1 MLPRIG
7 SARHEQDGAL
17 VLDSLFD
24 KLLGWL

>member
-24 KLLGWL
+24 KLFGWL

>member
-1 MLPRIG
+1 MLPQIG

-24 KLLGWL
+24 KLLGRL